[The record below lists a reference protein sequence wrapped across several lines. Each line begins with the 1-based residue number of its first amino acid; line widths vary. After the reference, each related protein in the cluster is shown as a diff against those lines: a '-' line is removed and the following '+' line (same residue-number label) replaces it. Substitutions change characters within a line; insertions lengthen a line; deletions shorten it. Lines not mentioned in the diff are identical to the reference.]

1 MTKSERIVVSPFT
14 LPTLQRVDEMLALV
28 LGGLEGRGVFA
39 VDEQTSDGADQEP
52 GDEQDEVGHRLRGF
66 GFLDDDGRAKVNG
79 GLFGGED
86 GNAILRV

>member
-1 MTKSERIVVSPFT
+1 MHRKLVFT
-14 LPTLQRVDEMLALV
+14 VLRLPTLQRVDEMLALV

-39 VDEQTSDGADQEP
+39 VDEQTSGNADQEA
-52 GDEQDEVGHRLRGF
+52 GDEQDEVGHRLKGF

-86 GNAILRV
+86 GDAMVLA

>member
-1 MTKSERIVVSPFT
+1 MTKSERIVVCPFT
-14 LPTLQRVDEMLALV
+14 LPTLQRVEDGLALV
-28 LGGLEGRGVFA
+28 LGGLEGGGVFA

-52 GDEQDEVGHRLRGF
+52 GDEEDKVGHRLRGF

-86 GNAILRV
+86 GDAILRV